1 LESSINQLEIAMQAN
16 VHPTLALALLPM
28 APAGS
33 VVHTI
38 VEANR
43 LQADLH
49 NNALKNSG
57 ELQRRSNEQAMRL
70 QVEQP
75 LFGVRS

>member
-1 LESSINQLEIAMQAN
+1 MNAALPN
-16 VHPTLALALLPM
+16 TLALALLPM

-33 VVHTI
+33 VVRTI

-49 NNALKNSG
+49 YNNLKNSG
-57 ELQRRSNEQAMRL
+57 ELERRRIATAIRNERQHPWEIKL
-70 QVEQP
+70 
-75 LFGVRS
+75 